1 MTQFLDV
8 RYQDVGGGLAGLV
21 NLYQG
26 TSKLDYTGL
35 NLSDLQA
42 AISGRDVL
50 LATHGFNVDRADG
63 IASLSNWEGLLQLPE
78 PAVFAGT
85 PAAFVGILWP
95 GDSAWAHGLDY
106 PDEPKIADHAAKL
119 LAPFIDANFQNA
131 ASISFASHSLGARL
145 VLSTINL
152 LNLPVRRLTL
162 MAGAIDDNCLN
173 KEFKAAADKVGS
185 ISVLASRK
193 DTVLSKL
200 FPIGNLVA
208 GIIDEGHP
216 WWRAAIGHRGPI
228 KLPPSNMVSPYLIP
242 DTYLYNH
249 GNYLPIDNTQP
260 PASLF
265 PQPVIVPPQGTPP
278 PTTDGWQAAF
288 SAGFV
293 LTRFK

>member
-8 RYQDVGGGLAGLV
+8 RYQAVGGGLAGQV

-26 TSKLDYTGL
+26 TSVADYTGL
-35 NLSDLQA
+35 NLSDLEA
-42 AISGRDVL
+42 AITGRDVL
-50 LATHGFNVDRADG
+50 LATHGFNTNRAVG
-63 IASLSNWEGLLQLPE
+63 IACLSNWEGLLQLPA
-78 PAVFAGT
+78 PS
-85 PAAFVGILWP
+85 AFVGMLWP
-95 GDSAWAHGLDY
+95 GDSTWAHGLDY
-106 PDEPKIADHAAKL
+106 PDEPKTADHAAKL

-152 LNLPVRRLTL
+152 LNLPVRRLML

-173 KEFKAAADKVGS
+173 KEFKAATQKVGS
-185 ISVLASRK
+185 ISVLASKK

-200 FPIGNLVA
+200 FPLGNLVA

-216 WWRAAIGHRGPI
+216 WWRAAIGHCGPV
-228 KLPPSNMVSPYLIP
+228 KLPPSNMVYPYLIP
-242 DTYLYNH
+242 DSYLYNH
-249 GNYLPIDNTQP
+249 GNYLQIDTPQP

-278 PTTDGWQAAF
+278 PATAGWQEAF

-293 LTRFK
+293 STRFK